1 MKIELFTNK
10 TVKQCTTEL
19 NARFEEKE
27 TKSRPAVGGYV
38 EKGGSFM
45 LTTTGRVLFLNRVTR
60 LKGTLTKEKD
70 LTLIQGYVSDGVPTE
85 KVGIIML
92 ALGFVALT
100 MLLKGQAIFAIL
112 VGAVAVGAY
121 ITLIGDYTNSS
132 YLLKELKRITGA
144 KDKPP
149 VVGAV
154 VAKTSPK
161 NTTGRVTAQSAKT
174 TTVKKPAVGAKP
186 STASKTATPIKKT
199 ASASSAKAGGK
210 PTPKP
215 APAKKTAS
223 GKSGALPLGLRQK

>member
-38 EKGGSFM
+38 EKGGNFM
-45 LTTTGRVLFLNRVTR
+45 LTTSGRVLFLNRVTR

-112 VGAVAVGAY
+112 VGAIAVGAY
-121 ITLIGDYTNSS
+121 ITLIGDYTNST
-132 YLLKELKRITGA
+132 YLLKELKRMTGA

-149 VVGAV
+149 VAGAV
-154 VAKTSPK
+154 LAKAPAKSTG
-161 NTTGRVTAQSAKT
+161 GRVTAQSA
-174 TTVKKPAVGAKP
+174 TVKKPTTTSTKKP
-186 STASKTATPIKKT
+186 STPSKPATPIKKT
-199 ASASSAKAGGK
+199 ASASPTKPASKTTSK
-210 PTPKP
+210 PT
-215 APAKKTAS
+215 PAKKTS
-223 GKSGALPLGLRQK
+223 TSKGGSLPLGLRQK